1 MVCPSAIQP
10 TAIGRYGP
18 GRSAARRC
26 PGGSNLLPAPK
37 TRWGAAA
44 SVRLIG
50 RLETALYS
58 NRDGYR
64 YGVVAGVS
72 PAFDGRRGLTRRGIA
87 LVCAVRRTESIPPV
101 ESPPTDP
108 FPAEYP
114 AYFRCF
120 NAGRYFEAHEVLE
133 GLWLRARGRPEARFY
148 QGLIQLAG
156 AFVHLQ
162 NGRPAPA
169 LALLCR
175 CREHLAGYPGRY
187 LGLDLDRLRGQI
199 AGWLEQ
205 IQANGKGFPAANP
218 PVLLPPKLE
227 A

>member
-1 MVCPSAIQP
+1 
-10 TAIGRYGP
+10 
-18 GRSAARRC
+18 
-26 PGGSNLLPAPK
+26 
-37 TRWGAAA
+37 
-44 SVRLIG
+44 
-50 RLETALYS
+50 
-58 NRDGYR
+58 
-64 YGVVAGVS
+64 
-72 PAFDGRRGLTRRGIA
+72 LTRRRIA
-87 LVCAVRRTESIPPV
+87 LVCAVRRTESIFPV
-101 ESPPTDP
+101 EPPPADL
-108 FPAEYP
+108 FPAGYL
-114 AYFRCF
+114 AFFRCF

-169 LALLCR
+169 LALLQR

-199 AGWLEQ
+199 AGWLGRVR
-205 IQANGKGFPAANP
+205 ANGKDFPAANP